1 MGLSQDFIAYGI
13 HSLVPYRRSDKLPY
27 GIFKVLGGGTISLS
41 AEFEDLFGGSNK
53 YAWASEAKT
62 ISAEFTATVKSM
74 PDFLFEVFLGAEV
87 NKTSASAT
95 GTVNGELNVKG
106 TSVLDAA
113 EGIATATIKTGNEAD
128 LKAGKI
134 VIKAVSAT
142 TVDAYYMTDIEFS
155 NGAALEF
162 IDDSLKIN
170 ATPITITA
178 STAVE
183 IPNTGVELTGGSGT
197 IGMTEND
204 TMVFNVAAA
213 HGGISEIIIGKSSA
227 TFVEHGEIA
236 LAAKRSNGDMMEID
250 IHKAVGA
257 GFPVALEET
266 VFSIPELTVKLLYDN
281 CKNRI
286 ATFRKIK
293 GADSGC

>member
-1 MGLSQDFIAYGI
+1 MGLSQDFHAYGI
-13 HSLVPYRRSDKLPY
+13 HSLVPYRRADKLPY

-74 PDFLFEVFLGAEV
+74 PDFLFEVFLGATV
-87 NKTSASAT
+87 NTTAASAT
-95 GTVNGELNVKG
+95 GTVNGLENVKG
-106 TSVLDAA
+106 TSAFD
-113 EGIATATIKTGNEAD
+113 ATAGVASASVKAGSEAD
-128 LKAGKI
+128 LKAGI
-134 VIKAVSAT
+134 YVIKAVSPT
-142 TVDAYYMTDIEFS
+142 TVDVYCMTDIEFG
-155 NGAALEF
+155 NGTELDY
-162 IDDSLKIN
+162 IDDSLKVTTS
-170 ATPITITA
+170 ALTITLA
-178 STAVE
+178 TAVE
-183 IPNTGVELTGGSGT
+183 IPNTGVELTGGTGP
-197 IGMTEND
+197 IVLVADD
-204 TMVFNVAAA
+204 TAVFKVAAA

-227 TFVEHGEIA
+227 TFPEHGQVA
-236 LAAKRSNGDMMEID
+236 LAAKRSNGDMLEID

-281 CKNRI
+281 AKNRI

-293 GADSGC
+293 GV

>member
-13 HSLVPYRRSDKLPY
+13 HSLVPYRRADKLPY

-87 NKTSASAT
+87 TTTAASAT
-95 GTVNGELNVKG
+95 GTVEAIANFNG
-106 TSVLDAA
+106 TSLVEATT
-113 EGIATATIKTGNEAD
+113 GIDSIAIKSGSEVD
-128 LKAGKI
+128 LKAGI
-134 VIKAVSAT
+134 YVVKAVSAT
-142 TVDAYYMTDIEFS
+142 TVDVYCMTDIEFS
-155 NGAALEF
+155 NGTDLEF
-162 IDDSLKIN
+162 IDDALKVT
-170 ATPITITA
+170 AAPLTITA

-183 IPNTGVELTGGSGT
+183 IPNTGLELTGGSGVIALVT
-197 IGMTEND
+197 GD
-204 TMVFNVAAA
+204 TAVFKAAAA
-213 HGGISEIIIGKSSA
+213 HGGISEIVIGKSSA
-227 TFVEHGEIA
+227 TFPEHGQVA
-236 LAAKRSNGDMMEID
+236 MAAKRSNGDMLEID

-266 VFSIPELTVKLLYDN
+266 VFSIPELTVKLLFDS
-281 CKNRI
+281 CLNRI

-293 GADSGC
+293 GAGSC

>member
-1 MGLSQDFIAYGI
+1 MGLSQDFHAYGI
-13 HSLVPYRRSDKLPY
+13 HSLVPYRRADKLPY

-74 PDFLFEVFLGAEV
+74 PDFLFEVFLGATV
-87 NKTSASAT
+87 NTTAASAT
-95 GTVNGELNVKG
+95 GTVDQFQNEKG

-113 EGIATATIKTGNEAD
+113 TGIATATVKTGSEAD
-128 LKAGKI
+128 LKAGI
-134 VIKAVSAT
+134 VVVKAISAT
-142 TVDAYYMTDIEFS
+142 TVNVYYMSDIEFS
-155 NGAALEF
+155 NGTEVSYQ
-162 IDDSLKIN
+162 DDSLELL
-170 ATPITITA
+170 AADITITA
-178 STAVE
+178 STAAEVTD
-183 IPNTGVELTGGSGT
+183 TGVELTGGSGIIALV
-197 IGMTEND
+197 IGETASYR
-204 TMVFNVAAA
+204 VAAA

-227 TFVEHGEIA
+227 TFPEHGQVA
-236 LAAKRSNGDMMEID
+236 LAAKRSNGDMLEID

-266 VFSIPELTVKLLYDN
+266 VFSIPELSVKLLYDN
-281 CKNRI
+281 ALNRI

-293 GADSGC
+293 GA